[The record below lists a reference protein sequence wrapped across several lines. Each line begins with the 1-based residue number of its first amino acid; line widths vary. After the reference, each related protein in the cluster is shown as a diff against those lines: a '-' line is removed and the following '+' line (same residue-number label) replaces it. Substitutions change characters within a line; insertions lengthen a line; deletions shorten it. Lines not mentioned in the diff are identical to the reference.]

1 MGKHKVTATVYDK
14 QGNVLSVGYN
24 SYIKT
29 HPLQA
34 KLACRCGQPEKVY
47 LHAEIAAL
55 VKARGRG
62 YKIKVER
69 FNKSGDPML
78 AAPCPICTL
87 AIEMAGIEIVEFT
100 TGGCL

>member
-1 MGKHKVTATVYDK
+1 MGKQSVVATVYDK
-14 QGNVLSVGYN
+14 QGNVVSVGYN

-55 VKARGRG
+55 VKMVYEGTHN
-62 YKIKVER
+62 EEE
-69 FNKSGDPML
+69 NNTESEQD
-78 AAPCPICTL
+78 
-87 AIEMAGIEIVEFT
+87 
-100 TGGCL
+100 

>member
-1 MGKHKVTATVYDK
+1 MGKHKVVATVYDR
-14 QGNVLSVGYN
+14 QGAVVSVGHN

-34 KLACRCGQPEKVY
+34 RLACKCGQPEKVY

-55 VKARGRG
+55 VRARGKG
-62 YKIKVER
+62 YRIKVER
-69 FNKSGDPML
+69 FNRHGDPML

-87 AIEMAGIEIVEFT
+87 AIEAAGIEVVEFT
-100 TGGCL
+100 VGG